1 MLQSSAHRH
10 SFDGTPVSDPTRGLR
25 DGRVFHSTVLFFPAD
40 ALAAFMRVV
49 ASPIGCRAL
58 RKPTAIEK
66 SALWGPGWRLWA
78 SLWVLGGM
86 AGEPAAFSDF
96 KPETARDYL
105 RAVVQTVQEEVG
117 TDADACF
124 VLARVR
130 DQLGEKVEAERLA
143 RLALESDPRRAEIQ
157 MFLTGLLI
165 HQDRMEEA
173 VGCLREAVRLKPEIP
188 GGYRQ
193 LGMVLDRLGDREGAR
208 KAFEMSLQQAPQ
220 DGTAWLVLGR
230 LLLDQGQTG
239 DARVHLEKA
248 CQLDPKLS
256 GAFYALSQA
265 QSRLGAAEA
274 ARESMNTFRQL
285 KQSEK
290 AELDARNTGYDDEKF
305 MRVLAAGFHTEVAEL
320 FLRKEQVAAAEAHLR
335 QAVRIAPQEPR
346 GHEVLAALLV
356 QTGRLPEARGMY
368 EALVRLKPTQ
378 AGYRLNL
385 GTTLL
390 QLQDYPAAVE
400 QLKRALELDPKQPGA
415 LGNLARFYLSSRQD
429 LPEALG
435 LCRRLVDSQ
444 PTAASYDL
452 LGWACYANGL
462 TNEARLAAA
471 QAVERDPA
479 NTVYRERYQRLQS
492 PP

>member
-1 MLQSSAHRH
+1 M
-10 SFDGTPVSDPTRGLR
+10 
-25 DGRVFHSTVLFFPAD
+25 
-40 ALAAFMRVV
+40 
-49 ASPIGCRAL
+49 
-58 RKPTAIEK
+58 
-66 SALWGPGWRLWA
+66 
-78 SLWVLGGM
+78 
-86 AGEPAAFSDF
+86 
-96 KPETARDYL
+96 
-105 RAVVQTVQEEVG
+105 
-117 TDADACF
+117 
-124 VLARVR
+124 
-130 DQLGEKVEAERLA
+130 
-143 RLALESDPRRAEIQ
+143 
-157 MFLTGLLI
+157 
-165 HQDRMEEA
+165 
-173 VGCLREAVRLKPEIP
+173 
-188 GGYRQ
+188 
-193 LGMVLDRLGDREGAR
+193 
-208 KAFEMSLQQAPQ
+208 
-220 DGTAWLVLGR
+220 
-230 LLLDQGQTG
+230 
-239 DARVHLEKA
+239 VHLEKA

-265 QSRLGAAEA
+265 KSRLGATEA
-274 ARESMNTFRQL
+274 ARESMNIFRQL

-305 MRVLAAGFHTEVAEL
+305 MRVLAAGFQTEVAEY
-320 FLRKEQVAAAEAHLR
+320 FLRKGQTALAEAHLR
-335 QAVRIAPQEPR
+335 QAVRIEPQEPR

-378 AGYRLNL
+378 AAYRLNL

-390 QLQDYPAAVE
+390 QLKDYPAAVE
-400 QLKRALELDPKQPGA
+400 QLNRALELDPKQPGA

-471 QAVERDPA
+471 QAVERDPT